1 MMNVEELR
9 SLALRLP
16 GVTEDIK
23 WGHDLC
29 FLIGEKM
36 FLVLGPDNI
45 PVSASF
51 KTGDEKFEELIVRE
65 GLIPAPYLARNKW
78 VMVKDI
84 SVLDRNEWQEHIQ
97 RSYDLVFA
105 KLPKKLQATIGSF

>member
-1 MMNVEELR
+1 MSIEELR
-9 SLALRLP
+9 SLALSFP

-36 FLVLGPDNI
+36 FLVLGPDNV

-51 KTGDEKFEELIVRE
+51 KTTDELFDELTADDRF
-65 GLIPAPYLARNKW
+65 IPAPYLARNKW
-78 VMVKDI
+78 VSVKDI
-84 SVLDRNEWQEHIQ
+84 GTLAKKEWQEHVR
-97 RSYDLVFA
+97 RSYDLIFS
-105 KLPKKLQATIGSF
+105 KLPKKLQAKLTTI

>member
-1 MMNVEELR
+1 M
-9 SLALRLP
+9 ALRLP

-36 FLVLGPDNI
+36 FLVLGPDSV

-51 KTGDEKFEELIVRE
+51 KTTDELFVELTADDRF
-65 GLIPAPYLARNKW
+65 IPAPYLARNKR

-84 SVLDRNEWQEHIQ
+84 SALDRKEWQEHVQ

-105 KLPKKLQATIGSF
+105 RLPKKLQATIGTI